1 MSEGQLHAN
10 ITIADLELCESER
23 LTDTDGH
30 SNRWNSMN
38 HSTLCTLFASLVVS
52 PAMADVEDFHSPTP
66 KWSYDFLGTPTNIS
80 ASVNGNT
87 FATCWDIGNGSLIAS
102 VHNSGTGELF
112 EGFTLA
118 TVPAIEPIDL
128 AWSQQAGR
136 LAVGYLSND
145 GFSKTRLIDMVTALP
160 IGFDQPG
167 GRVAFDESGS
177 LLVVGGAD
185 SYVRLIDAKSGQ
197 VIRAFLFEGELLDV
211 AIDSTGGVVGA
222 SGKSGVIEVWDTATM
237 LTIFTTDQGDMD
249 ISTISISPGCTYVGG
264 GTDSQV
270 DPGEEPGQNGV
281 ALVWQVSDGTLIG
294 ERVLAPGGIDKVAW
308 MDSEIELLVL
318 GRDSNMAPLI
328 SAWNIPADRTV
339 VAMTPQEL
347 REAEFVSDFDYDQ
360 HSNVW
365 AVSTSTGELM
375 AFEAGRNCLSDI
387 TGNSQVDG
395 QDLSMLLAEWNN
407 EFTAADQNGDGLVNG
422 ADLSILVGA
431 WGTCSN

>member
-1 MSEGQLHAN
+1 
-10 ITIADLELCESER
+10 
-23 LTDTDGH
+23 
-30 SNRWNSMN
+30 MN
-38 HSTLCTLFASLVVS
+38 YSTVCTLFAALVAS
-52 PAMADVEDFHSPTP
+52 PVVADVEEFHSPTS

-80 ASVNGNT
+80 AAVNGNT
-87 FATCWDIGNGSLIAS
+87 FATCWDVGNGSLIAS
-102 VHNSGTGELF
+102 VHDSATGELF
-112 EGFTLA
+112 EGLTLA
-118 TVPAIEPIDL
+118 TVPAIEPLDL

-136 LAVGYLSND
+136 LAVGYVSND
-145 GFSKTRLIDMVTALP
+145 GFSRTRLIDMFTALP

-167 GRVAFDESGS
+167 GRVAFDESGT

-185 SYVRLIDAKSGQ
+185 SYVRLIDAKTGQ

-222 SGKSGVIEVWDTATM
+222 SGRSGVIELWDTATM

-249 ISTISISPGCTYVGG
+249 ITTISISPGCTYVGG
-264 GTDSQV
+264 GTDSLV
-270 DPGEEPGQNGV
+270 NTGEEPGENGL
-281 ALVWQVSDGTLIG
+281 ALVWQVSDGTLVG
-294 ERVLAPGGIDKVAW
+294 QRVLAPGGIDKVAW

-318 GRDSNMAPLI
+318 GRDSNMVPLI

-347 REAEFVSDFDYDQ
+347 TAAEVVSDFDYDQ

-375 AFEAGRNCLSDI
+375 AFEAGSSCLSDL
-387 TGNSQVDG
+387 TGNNQVDG
-395 QDLSMLLAEWNN
+395 QDLAMLLAEWNN
-407 EFTAADQNGDGLVNG
+407 EFTSADQDGDGLVNG
-422 ADLSILVGA
+422 ADLSILIGA

>member
-1 MSEGQLHAN
+1 MSEGQLHVN
-10 ITIADLELCESER
+10 IVIAGPGLPGSER
-23 LTDTDGH
+23 LTDIDCH

-38 HSTLCTLFASLVVS
+38 HTTLCTLFAALVAS
-52 PAMADVEDFHSPTP
+52 PAFADVEEFHSPSS
-66 KWSYDFLGTPTNIS
+66 KWTYDFLGTPTNIS

-87 FATCWDIGNGSLIAS
+87 FATCWDVGNGSLIAS
-102 VHNSGTGELF
+102 VHNSGTGELSD
-112 EGFTLA
+112 GLTLA
-118 TVPAIEPIDL
+118 TVPAIAPIDL

-145 GFSKTRLIDMVTALP
+145 GFHKTRLIDMITALP

-185 SYVRLIDAKSGQ
+185 SYVRLIDAKTGQ

-222 SGKSGVIEVWDTATM
+222 SGKNGVIELWDTATL

-249 ISTISISPGCTYVGG
+249 ITTISISPGCTYVGG
-264 GTDSQV
+264 GTDSLTAS
-270 DPGEEPGQNGV
+270 GEESGQNGLG
-281 ALVWQVSDGTLIG
+281 LVWQVSDGTLVG

-308 MDSEIELLVL
+308 MDSETELLVL
-318 GRDSNMAPLI
+318 GRDSNMVPLI

-339 VAMTPQEL
+339 VAMTPEEL
-347 REAEFVSDFDYDQ
+347 KEAEVVSDFDYDQ

-375 AFEAGRNCLSDI
+375 AFEAGSSCLSDL

-395 QDLSMLLAEWNN
+395 QDLAMLLAEWHN
-407 EFTAADQNGDGLVNG
+407 EFTSADQDGDGLVNG
-422 ADLSILVGA
+422 ADLSILIGA

>member
-10 ITIADLELCESER
+10 IALAGLMLREFER
-23 LTDTDGH
+23 LIDIDGH
-30 SNRWNSMN
+30 SKRWNSMN
-38 HSTLCTLFASLVVS
+38 YSTVCTLFAALVASSVV
-52 PAMADVEDFHSPTP
+52 ADVEEFHSPTS

-80 ASVNGNT
+80 AAVNGNT
-87 FATCWDIGNGSLIAS
+87 FATCWDVGNGSLIAS
-102 VHNSGTGELF
+102 VHDSATGELS
-112 EGFTLA
+112 EGLTLA
-118 TVPAIEPIDL
+118 TVPAIEPLDL

-136 LAVGYLSND
+136 LAVGYVSND
-145 GFSKTRLIDMVTALP
+145 GFSRTRLIDMVTALP

-167 GRVAFDESGS
+167 GRVAFDESGT

-222 SGKSGVIEVWDTATM
+222 SGKSGVIELWDTATM

-249 ISTISISPGCTYVGG
+249 ITTISISPGCTYVGG
-264 GTDSQV
+264 GTDSLV
-270 DPGEEPGQNGV
+270 DPDGEPGEDGI
-281 ALVWQVSDGTLIG
+281 ALVWQVSDGALVG
-294 ERVLAPGGIDKVAW
+294 QRVLAPGGIDKVAW

-318 GRDSNMAPLI
+318 GRDSNMVPLI

-347 REAEFVSDFDYDQ
+347 TAAEVVSDFDYDQ

-375 AFEAGRNCLSDI
+375 AFEAGSSCLSDL

-395 QDLSMLLAEWNN
+395 QDLAMLLAEWNN
-407 EFTAADQNGDGLVNG
+407 EFTSADQDGDGLVNG
-422 ADLSILVGA
+422 ADLSILIGA